1 MRPDFAPLAVTEPD
15 CTAGMVTCGIEGI
28 GAGVS
33 DVVGGIGGFIGGAAD
48 AIGAGGAAVGDAV
61 GGATGFVDFWGDP
74 AGNSFDMLQAGAKGL
89 SDTVLPAIT
98 SATMPDLTA
107 EWFINSYRISFGIA
121 IFVFVIVLIPQF
133 VRTARGQQSGRDLGE
148 SLGLYA
154 PMFLLGAAFG
164 PAIGAVLV
172 KFFGAL
178 SDSIISW
185 GVNTSSATIVEK
197 FSAMLDDSDKGAG
210 LAGGAII
217 GIILMLL
224 MILGLL
230 IVVLILIVQLITLY
244 FSGILFPLGLVWIVD
259 PTKRTFGLKIGYL
272 WLGILASHPLLFFM
286 LAIAYQM
293 VAGSIDVFGEVPTL
307 ERTITLVVS
316 ILALLIAGLSPVLL
330 TKFAPV
336 IPTGGAGAA
345 PSGGGTIGSNS
356 MQQADAKQSDSGSQS
371 SSGNDSSSSSSPS
384 SSTATSTN
392 STSSNSD
399 SSDSTSTSSTST
411 STSGGGEEASSSIST
426 ATKGNAAAGG
436 EAAEAGASS
445 AGAGAATA
453 GAGAAGGAA
462 AAEGGLAAAGAAES
476 ATGVGAVVGVPTMIA
491 AGAIAAAE
499 ATKKMTDSVGEAA
512 ASPVD
517 DLEQHYGKDST
528 S

>member
-1 MRPDFAPLAVTEPD
+1 MNPLTLPLAVEGAD
-15 CTAGMVTCGIEGI
+15 ECTLGPVICGIKDIGTGI
-28 GAGVS
+28 G
-33 DVVGGIGGFIGGAAD
+33 DVVGGVGDAIGGAGD
-48 AIGAGGAAVGDAV
+48 AIGGAVDSAA
-61 GGATGFVDFWGDP
+61 GFVDFWGDP

-98 SATMPDLTA
+98 SATLPDMTA

-121 IFVFVIVLIPQF
+121 IFVFIIVLIPQF

-154 PMFLLGAAFG
+154 PMFVIGAAFG

-197 FSAMLDDSDKGAG
+197 FSAMLDDGDKGAG

-259 PTKRTFGLKIGYL
+259 PTKRAFGLKIGYL

-293 VAGSIDVFGEVPTL
+293 VASSIDVFGEVPTL
-307 ERTITLVVS
+307 QRTITLVVS

-336 IPTGGAGAA
+336 IPTGGSGAA
-345 PSGGGTIGSNS
+345 PSAGGTIGSKS
-356 MQQADAKQSDSGSQS
+356 LQQADAKQSNSGPPS
-371 SSGNDSSSSSSPS
+371 SSGNDSSPSSSPS
-384 SSTATSTN
+384 YTSASSP
-392 STSSNSD
+392 SSNSG
-399 SSDSTSTSSTST
+399 
-411 STSGGGEEASSSIST
+411 TSGGTSRANGGEEEASSSIST
-426 ATKGNAAAGG
+426 ATKGGAAAGG
-436 EAAEAGASS
+436 ETVGATTT
-445 AGAGAATA
+445 GAGAATA

-491 AGAIAAAE
+491 AGAIAAAD

>member
-1 MRPDFAPLAVTEPD
+1 MLSQNAPFAVEDPPCAD
-15 CTAGMVTCGIEGI
+15 GFIACGVEDIGDGI
-28 GAGVS
+28 G
-33 DVVGGIGGFIGGAAD
+33 DVVGGIGDFVGGAAD
-48 AIGAGGAAVGDAV
+48 AV
-61 GGATGFVDFWGDP
+61 GGAVDSASGFVDFWGDP

-154 PMFLLGAAFG
+154 PMFIIGAAFG

-197 FSAMLDDSDKGAG
+197 FSAMLDDGDKGAG

-336 IPTGGAGAA
+336 IPTGGSGAA
-345 PSGGGTIGSNS
+345 PSAGGTIGSKS
-356 MQQADAKQSDSGSQS
+356 LQQADAKQSDSGSPS
-371 SSGNDSSSSSSPS
+371 SSGNDSSSSLSPSTSSHSPS
-384 SSTATSTN
+384 SNSASTGGTSSSSTN
-392 STSSNSD
+392 
-399 SSDSTSTSSTST
+399 
-411 STSGGGEEASSSIST
+411 GGEEASSSIST
-426 ATKGNAAAGG
+426 ATKGSAAAGG
-436 EAAEAGASS
+436 ETV
-445 AGAGAATA
+445 GAATA

-476 ATGVGAVVGVPTMIA
+476 STGVGAVVGVPTMIA
-491 AGAIAAAE
+491 AGAIAAAD

>member
-1 MRPDFAPLAVTEPD
+1 MLSNAVAMQTAAEPD
-15 CTAGMVTCGIEGI
+15 CPNVLAC
-28 GAGVS
+28 GAGQIGEGF
-33 DVVGGIGGFIGGAAD
+33 DNALDAVGGFFGG
-48 AIGAGGAAVGDAV
+48 VGDAV
-61 GGATGFVDFWGDP
+61 GGAVDSAAGFVDFWGDP

-98 SATMPDLTA
+98 SATLPDMTA

-121 IFVFVIVLIPQF
+121 IFVFIIVLIPQF

-154 PMFLLGAAFG
+154 PMFIIGAAFG

-197 FSAMLDDSDKGAG
+197 FSAMLDDGDKGAG

-259 PTKRTFGLKIGYL
+259 PTKRAFGLKIGYL

-293 VAGSIDVFGEVPTL
+293 VASSIDVFGEVPTL
-307 ERTITLVVS
+307 QRTITLVVS

-336 IPTGGAGAA
+336 IPTGGSGAA
-345 PSGGGTIGSNS
+345 PSAGGTIGSKS
-356 MQQADAKQSDSGSQS
+356 MQQADAKQSDSGSPSPS
-371 SSGNDSSSSSSPS
+371 SNDSSSSSSPS
-384 SSTATSTN
+384 TSSS
-392 STSSNSD
+392 SPSSNSAPTGGTSR
-399 SSDSTSTSSTST
+399 SSAN
-411 STSGGGEEASSSIST
+411 GGGEEASSSITT
-426 ATKGNAAAGG
+426 ATKGGAAAGG
-436 EAAEAGASS
+436 ETVGATTT
-445 AGAGAATA
+445 GAGAATA

-491 AGAIAAAE
+491 AGAIAAAD

>member
-1 MRPDFAPLAVTEPD
+1 VLPGLVVREAAAEPG
-15 CTAGMVTCGIEGI
+15 CVGGAFVCGGQQ
-28 GAGVS
+28 VS
-33 DVVGGIGGFIGGAAD
+33 DGFKDAVGAVGDFFNGVGEAVGG
-48 AIGAGGAAVGDAV
+48 VGDAV
-61 GGATGFVDFWGDP
+61 GGAVDSAAGFVDFWGDP

-98 SATMPDLTA
+98 SATLPDMTA

-121 IFVFVIVLIPQF
+121 IFVFIIVLIPQF

-154 PMFLLGAAFG
+154 PMFIIGAAFG

-197 FSAMLDDSDKGAG
+197 FSAMLDDGDKGAG

-259 PTKRTFGLKIGYL
+259 PTKRAFGLKIGYL

-293 VAGSIDVFGEVPTL
+293 VASSIDVFGEVPTL
-307 ERTITLVVS
+307 QRTITLVVS

-336 IPTGGAGAA
+336 IPTGGSGAA
-345 PSGGGTIGSNS
+345 PSGGGTIGSKS
-356 MQQADAKQSDSGSQS
+356 LQQADAKQSNSGSPS

-384 SSTATSTN
+384 TSSSSPSSN
-392 STSSNSD
+392 STSSNSASTGGTSI
-399 SSDSTSTSSTST
+399 SSA
-411 STSGGGEEASSSIST
+411 GGGEEEASSSITT
-426 ATKGNAAAGG
+426 ATKGGAAAGG
-436 EAAEAGASS
+436 ETVGATTT
-445 AGAGAATA
+445 GAGAATA
-453 GAGAAGGAA
+453 GASTAGGAA

-491 AGAIAAAE
+491 AGAIAAAD

>member
-1 MRPDFAPLAVTEPD
+1 MLSSAVAMQTATEPD
-15 CTAGMVTCGIEGI
+15 CPNVLAC
-28 GAGVS
+28 GAGQIGDGFNNAV
-33 DVVGGIGGFIGGAAD
+33 DAVGGFFGGVGD
-48 AIGAGGAAVGDAV
+48 AVGNVGDAV
-61 GGATGFVDFWGDP
+61 GGAVDSASGFVDFWGDP

-121 IFVFVIVLIPQF
+121 IFVFIIVLIPQF

-154 PMFLLGAAFG
+154 PMFLVGAAFG

-197 FSAMLDDSDKGAG
+197 FSAMLDDGDKGAG

-259 PTKRTFGLKIGYL
+259 PTKRRFGLKIGYL

-336 IPTGGAGAA
+336 IPTGGSGAA
-345 PSGGGTIGSNS
+345 PSTGGTIGSKS
-356 MQQADAKQSDSGSQS
+356 LQQADAKQSNSGPSS
-371 SSGNDSSSSSSPS
+371 SSGNDSSSSLSPSYTSVSSPS
-384 SSTATSTN
+384 SNSSASGGTSA
-392 STSSNSD
+392 SSAN
-399 SSDSTSTSSTST
+399 
-411 STSGGGEEASSSIST
+411 GGGEEASSSITT
-426 ATKGNAAAGG
+426 ATKGGAAAGG
-436 EAAEAGASS
+436 ETVGATTT
-445 AGAGAATA
+445 GAGAATA

-476 ATGVGAVVGVPTMIA
+476 ATGVGAVVGVPTMLA
-491 AGAIAAAE
+491 AGAIAAAD

-517 DLEQHYGKDST
+517 DFEQHYGKDST

>member
-1 MRPDFAPLAVTEPD
+1 MLSNAVAMQTAAEPD
-15 CTAGMVTCGIEGI
+15 CPNVLAC
-28 GAGVS
+28 GAGQIGEGF
-33 DVVGGIGGFIGGAAD
+33 DNALDAVGGFFGG
-48 AIGAGGAAVGDAV
+48 VGDAV
-61 GGATGFVDFWGDP
+61 GGAVDSAAGFVDFWGDP

-98 SATMPDLTA
+98 SATLPDMTA

-121 IFVFVIVLIPQF
+121 IFVFIIVLIPQF

-154 PMFLLGAAFG
+154 PMFIIGAAFG

-197 FSAMLDDSDKGAG
+197 FSAMLDDGDKGAG

-259 PTKRTFGLKIGYL
+259 PTKRAFGLKIGYL

-293 VAGSIDVFGEVPTL
+293 VASSIDVFGEVPTL
-307 ERTITLVVS
+307 QRTITLVVS

-336 IPTGGAGAA
+336 IPTGGSGAA
-345 PSGGGTIGSNS
+345 PSGGGTIGSKS
-356 MQQADAKQSDSGSQS
+356 LQQADAKQSDSGSPS

-384 SSTATSTN
+384 SSSPSTSSS
-392 STSSNSD
+392 STSSNSV
-399 SSDSTSTSSTST
+399 STGGTSSSST
-411 STSGGGEEASSSIST
+411 GGGEEEASSSITT
-426 ATKGNAAAGG
+426 ATKGGAAAGG
-436 EAAEAGASS
+436 ETVGATTT
-445 AGAGAATA
+445 GAGAATA
-453 GAGAAGGAA
+453 GASTAGGAA

-491 AGAIAAAE
+491 AGAIAAAD